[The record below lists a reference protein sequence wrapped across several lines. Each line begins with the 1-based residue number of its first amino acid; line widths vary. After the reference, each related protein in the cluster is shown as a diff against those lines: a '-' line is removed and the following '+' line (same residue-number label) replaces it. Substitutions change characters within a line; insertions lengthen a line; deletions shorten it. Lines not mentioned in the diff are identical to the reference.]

1 MIALLGIKRLTQR
14 QKFIAEH
21 LHLPMKQARKTVKT
35 RYFGGEIQASM
46 NIPQQQL
53 DKNKY
58 VIREGS
64 NTSCNNNKQPGPVLR
79 SCPSRTNILR
89 AKNISSKHES
99 AKTNRNSN
107 TYDKFNTEV
116 SNSIDGKPCR
126 PMTSTHFA
134 GQSRSS
140 IQLKTVKRL
149 LIIQL
154 AACSTLY
161 KQVRSEISWTTK
173 SNTERH

>member
-1 MIALLGIKRLTQR
+1 MRIKRLTQR
-14 QKFIAEH
+14 QKFIAGH
-21 LHLPMKQARKTVKT
+21 LYLPMKQARKTLKT
-35 RYFGGEIQASM
+35 PYFGGEIQASM

-64 NTSCNNNKQPGPVLR
+64 NTSSG
-79 SCPSRTNILR
+79 
-89 AKNISSKHES
+89 
-99 AKTNRNSN
+99 
-107 TYDKFNTEV
+107 
-116 SNSIDGKPCR
+116 GKPCR

-134 GQSRSS
+134 EQSRGST
-140 IQLKTVKRL
+140 QLKTVKRL

-161 KQVRSEISWTTK
+161 KQVRREICWTTK
-173 SNTERH
+173 SNAGRQMCKFRERRGPCRPVTSFLLRQRSQATFLLFFQLSYIDEFP